1 MKSLPNSALERR
13 PNPAVPSSSL
23 VQLTPPRLAL
33 IDRAVETHVV
43 NEHRI
48 LSVLKAADRP
58 ALDARLALLL
68 ASLESRRGQ

>member
-1 MKSLPNSALERR
+1 M
-13 PNPAVPSSSL
+13 
-23 VQLTPPRLAL
+23 QLTLPRLAL